1 MSHSRLTIEQI
12 LAQQIDTLALSLRP
26 GSIAGYRAAVRNFL
40 KHLRAAFPQVQQL
53 SQLRRDPHLTAW
65 FRSLCEHDPPLA
77 NPTREKWLFCI
88 RRLLS
93 ELASNG
99 HAVAPDLIRREDFP
113 AHQRY
118 FPKPLSVEDDCIL
131 QQELRRTG
139 GLPALALLLIRAT
152 GIRIGECVD
161 LALDCLR
168 QIGPNV
174 WALHVP
180 LGKLHSERLVPVD
193 ADVRQIVDRI
203 LQLRPQAPRP
213 LLAESPEW
221 LLRPLAARSS
231 FIQTLRQ
238 ALHTAA
244 QRAVCSGR
252 VTPHRLRHSFATE
265 MLRLGVSLPALMQ
278 MMGHRDI
285 RMTLYYIE
293 VTQQDLQREFHQ
305 ARKKAGSLHSLPPT
319 PVPHTLTAAD
329 VPSIREM
336 IAAARHLMDSFSRQ
350 LRDQAIRRRLQRLDH
365 RLLAVA
371 KELDRL
377 SKTKNE

>member
-26 GSIAGYRAAVRNFL
+26 ASIAGYRAAVRNFL
-40 KHLRAAFPQVQQL
+40 KHLRAAFPQIQLL

-99 HAVAPDLIRREDFP
+99 HTIASDLIRREDFP

-118 FPKPLSVEDDCIL
+118 FPRPLSVDDDCIL

-139 GLPALALLLIRAT
+139 DLPALALLLIRAT

-168 QIGPNV
+168 QIGANV

-252 VTPHRLRHSFATE
+252 VTPHRLRHSFAAE

-305 ARKKAGSLHSLPPT
+305 ARKKAGFLHSLPPR
-319 PVPHTLTAAD
+319 PVPHTPTAAD
-329 VPSIREM
+329 VPSIHEM